1 MRNMNENKKK
11 SYRGSNQIEW
21 IRACLHLMDLANSLT
36 HLRKTERDQI
46 HMQGPGRT
54 NAPIRPYKTRWSGR
68 FRSKR
73 IKMEREVDE
82 RKRPA
87 YTVLIC
93 WYTWKWTN
101 LQYVMAFRHRQ
112 PPPPASSF
120 ARRRCMPS
128 VPLLQPQP
136 YEWTLSR
143 CLGIFFSE
151 IRSRLAVWLGVGEQL
166 FYWTWD
172 LGCGALEVGSGYGR
186 GRGMR
191 NSEVGSGAPLATLD
205 FRCGLLI
212 ALEPPTH

>member
-1 MRNMNENKKK
+1 
-11 SYRGSNQIEW
+11 
-21 IRACLHLMDLANSLT
+21 
-36 HLRKTERDQI
+36 
-46 HMQGPGRT
+46 MQGPGRT

-82 RKRPA
+82 RKTCT
-87 YTVLIC
+87 YCINLLVYLEF
-93 WYTWKWTN
+93 WKWTN

-151 IRSRLAVWLGVGEQL
+151 IGSRLAVWLGVGEQL

-186 GRGMR
+186 GRGREMR
-191 NSEVGSGAPLATLD
+191 NSEVGSGAPLRPSVRVRYLNWPS
-205 FRCGLLI
+205 I
-212 ALEPPTH
+212 